1 MIGALLG
8 DMVGSRFE
16 WHNYK
21 AKDFEFCHADCR
33 ATDDSVLTI
42 ATAQGL
48 LDNIPFGEVYRCW
61 YRRYP
66 HAGYGGGFAAWAQG
80 DSTEGYNSFGNG
92 SAMRVA
98 PVGWYGET
106 LEEVMELARQSAL
119 PTHNHPEGVKG
130 AQAVAAAIFLARGGE
145 TKEQIKSWLEE
156 TFSYDLAMAPDDIRP
171 DYAFDVT
178 CQGSVPQA
186 LVCFLH
192 STDVEDA
199 IRTAVSIGGD
209 SDTIACISGGIAEA
223 FYGGVPE
230 DLAEWCLNKLDQ
242 SQRQVVT
249 RFCHEV
255 MGLAESSG
263 SPS

>member
-1 MIGALLG
+1 MLGALLG

-21 AKDFEFCHADCR
+21 ATDFELCHADCR

-42 ATAQGL
+42 ATAQAL
-48 LDNIPFGEVYRCW
+48 LDQVPFGKAYRCW

-66 HAGYGGGFAAWAQG
+66 HAGYGGGFATWAQG
-80 DSTEGYNSFGNG
+80 DSSTGYNSFGNG

-106 LEEVMELARQSAL
+106 LDEVMMLARQSAL

-130 AQAVAAAIFLARGGE
+130 AQAVAAAIILARRGE
-145 TKEQIKSWLEE
+145 SKQQMKSWIEE
-156 TFSYDLAMAPDDIRP
+156 TFSYDLAMTPDDIRP

-186 LVCFLH
+186 LVCFLY
-192 STDVEDA
+192 SSDVEDA
-199 IRTAVSIGGD
+199 IRMAVSIGGD
-209 SDTIACISGGIAEA
+209 SDTIACISGSIAEA
-223 FYGGVPE
+223 FYGGVPKN
-230 DLAEWCLNKLDQ
+230 LVQWCLNNLDQ
-242 SQRQVVT
+242 SQRQVVE

-255 MGLAESSG
+255 MGRAGSSG
-263 SPS
+263 VPS